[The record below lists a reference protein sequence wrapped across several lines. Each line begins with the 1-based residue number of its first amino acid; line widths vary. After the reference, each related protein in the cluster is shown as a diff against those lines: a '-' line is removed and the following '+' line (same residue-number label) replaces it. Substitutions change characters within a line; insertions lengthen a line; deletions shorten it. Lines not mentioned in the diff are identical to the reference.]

1 MTKVAN
7 FFRKIDPFKSRTFK
21 NFFISTLKIFFKKE
35 PATILDKSDK
45 LNFDFGRVDK
55 ILVVRQHNQLG
66 DMLCAVPLLRALREK
81 FPESK
86 ITLVASPIN
95 YEAVQ
100 HNPFVDE
107 VLNFDKV
114 KFLKSPPNFLQF
126 IKKIR
131 SNFDIAIVP
140 STVSISSTSNFI
152 AYLSKAKIRIG
163 PKSIDGKENITSF
176 LFNYQ
181 IVLDWTKEEKK
192 HQTERNLDIVRPF
205 GIDTDDLS
213 VVIPYFEED
222 KKFAEEFLREREKFN
237 CVIGYHPGAG
247 KVKNRWSAKNFAQLA
262 IKLSEKFNALTLITA
277 GPMDETPVREML
289 THINGKIKYL
299 LLKNERITRVIAVID
314 SIELLITNDTGI
326 MHVAGATKTPVISL
340 FGPTNPYQWA
350 PLGKNKFF
358 IYSKTGE
365 INDIT
370 VEQVYKL
377 AEEILT
383 MKKKAKI

>member
-1 MTKVAN
+1 MPKVIN
-7 FFRKIDPFKSRTFK
+7 FLRRLDPFRNKKFK
-21 NFFISTLKIFFKKE
+21 KFFISALKVFLKQE
-35 PATILDKSDK
+35 PATIVDKSDR
-45 LNFDFGRVDK
+45 LNFDFGRVNK
-55 ILVVRQHNQLG
+55 ILVIRQHNQLG
-66 DMLCAVPLLRALREK
+66 DMLCAVPLLRALRDK
-81 FPESK
+81 FPEAK

-95 YEAVQ
+95 YEVVQ
-100 HNPFVDE
+100 NNPFVDE
-107 VLNFDKV
+107 VLNFDKI
-114 KFLKSPPNFLQF
+114 KFLKSPAKFLEF
-126 IKKIR
+126 IKKIK

-152 AYLSKAKIRIG
+152 AYISKARIRIG

-181 IVLDWTKEEKK
+181 VILDWQSEEKK

-205 GIDTDDLS
+205 GIGTDDLS
-213 VVIPYFEED
+213 IVIPYFEAD
-222 KKFAEEFLREREKFN
+222 KKFAQDFLNEREKFN

-262 IKLSEKFNALTLITA
+262 IELAEEFNALTLVTA
-277 GPMDETPVREML
+277 GPMDEIPVKEML
-289 THINGKIKYL
+289 TQINGKIKYL
-299 LLKNERITRVIAVID
+299 VLKNEKISRITAVID
-314 SIELLITNDTGI
+314 SIDLFITNDTGI
-326 MHVAGATKTPVISL
+326 MHVAGATKTPVVSL

-358 IYSKTGE
+358 IASKTGE

-377 AEEILT
+377 AKEILT
-383 MKKKAKI
+383 FKKKIAV

>member
-7 FFRKIDPFKSRTFK
+7 FFRKIDPFKSRKFK

-95 YEAVQ
+95 YEVVQ

-114 KFLKSPPNFLQF
+114 KFLKSPLNFFQF
-126 IKKIR
+126 IKKIS

-163 PKSIDGKENITSF
+163 PNQLTAKKTSHHFSSIIKSSLTG
-176 LFNYQ
+176 
-181 IVLDWTKEEKK
+181 EKK
-192 HQTERNLDIVRPF
+192 RKNIKP
-205 GIDTDDLS
+205 
-213 VVIPYFEED
+213 
-222 KKFAEEFLREREKFN
+222 RET
-237 CVIGYHPGAG
+237 
-247 KVKNRWSAKNFAQLA
+247 
-262 IKLSEKFNALTLITA
+262 LT
-277 GPMDETPVREML
+277 
-289 THINGKIKYL
+289 
-299 LLKNERITRVIAVID
+299 
-314 SIELLITNDTGI
+314 S
-326 MHVAGATKTPVISL
+326 
-340 FGPTNPYQWA
+340 
-350 PLGKNKFF
+350 
-358 IYSKTGE
+358 
-365 INDIT
+365 
-370 VEQVYKL
+370 
-377 AEEILT
+377 
-383 MKKKAKI
+383 